1 MVKEKKMYIRMVGYI
16 DSINQYRKTKISN
29 RNFLVFAALVVGILA
44 GLAASLLKSVTQHI
58 EHFLQDGFHWE
69 YKYYLF
75 LVFPTIGILLSVMY
89 VRRFIR
95 RGKFET
101 GLTPL
106 LFTISKKSSRVE
118 PHNIYSQLITAA
130 LTVGFGGST
139 GLEAPIVTSGAGIG
153 SVVGRFLGLSYRET
167 TLLLACGAA
176 AGIAGAFNS
185 PIAGIVFAV
194 EILLPEFT
202 IPAFIPLLLSS
213 ATAAVVA
220 RFFYNEQLF
229 FLVTEGWEYK
239 ALGWYVVLAILIGL
253 FSIFFNKTYYFVKHS
268 FYKIKGPYQKVVAGG
283 VLLGG
288 LLFLFPTLYGEGFIT
303 MKNLLGGNY
312 STVITNSIFAS
323 YSNIPFVIILFTTI
337 TLFAKSAATLITLSA
352 GGNGGIFAPSLI
364 MGGLMGFIL
373 AFSINTLGIAHVNVA
388 NFIVAG
394 MAASLSAI
402 MHAPLTGIFLIAEI
416 TGGYILMVPL
426 MITSAISYLIGR
438 RANQYSIYTKPLAE
452 SGDLM
457 SYEDKDSTVLNMMKL
472 KYLVESDYLVLNE
485 DDSISLRLNEV
496 LQSKRNIFPV
506 IGEDQQFKGLVYVE
520 EVLKKAINNPK
531 INELTI
537 HDLMHTAP
545 DLIFIND
552 SLKAVLKKMDKE
564 NAWLLPVLN
573 EQKEFI
579 GFVSKTAVLNKY
591 RALLIR
597 QADYMK

>member
-1 MVKEKKMYIRMVGYI
+1 MYIRMVGYI

-268 FYKIKGPYQKVVAGG
+268 FYKIKGPYQKVVVGG
-283 VLLGG
+283 LLLGG

-485 DDSISLRLNEV
+485 DDSISIRLNEV

-531 INELTI
+531 IDELTI